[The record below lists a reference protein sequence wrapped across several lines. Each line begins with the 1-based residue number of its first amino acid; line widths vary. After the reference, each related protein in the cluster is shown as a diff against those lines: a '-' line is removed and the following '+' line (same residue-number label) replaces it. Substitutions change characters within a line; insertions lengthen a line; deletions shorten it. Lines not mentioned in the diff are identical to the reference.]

1 MSKETEVWI
10 IVINLL
16 SKIPNLPDCC
26 SKGVLGVIETHSDV
40 LSLRHAQS
48 CLVPCPYHQGQGDSV
63 CLGSL
68 DRVTPRV

>member
-1 MSKETEVWI
+1 MSKEAEVWI

-16 SKIPNLPDCC
+16 SKIPYLPDCC
-26 SKGVLGVIETHSDV
+26 SKGVGVIETHSGV

-48 CLVPCPYHQGQGDSV
+48 CLVPCPCHQGQGDSL

-68 DRVTPRV
+68 ERVTLQM